1 VIRESGDPQPASGMD
16 RSAMPQGAM
25 NRAPSDSAPV
35 GARFIAP
42 AGGALSPST
51 QHRQV
56 KVRTGRDNR
65 RPMLSRQAT
74 ERIVTLLA
82 PFALLLLWE
91 GLVQARIL
99 DRRFFPAPSSIVGT
113 FMQLASTTLPSH
125 IMISLS
131 RAAIGFLIGAVPA
144 ILVGVLMG
152 LMPIV
157 RAALQP
163 IVGALFAIPKV
174 SILPLVMLIFGLGE
188 QSKWAIIAVAVFF
201 QVLISTAAGVA
212 NIDRIYLDVGRNF
225 GAGRLAT
232 LWTIALPGALPVIFA
247 GIRLGWGVSL
257 LLLVTAEMVAAK
269 AGLGFLIWQS
279 WQTFTI
285 EEMYVG
291 LVTIAVLGMIS
302 FWLLDL
308 LEGWL
313 IPWRRSQ

>member
-1 VIRESGDPQPASGMD
+1 VSTSYRETPSLAHGGRGDERPHSRHDGGWAAGDSRSLVRAQTSSGHA
-16 RSAMPQGAM
+16 
-25 NRAPSDSAPV
+25 
-35 GARFIAP
+35 
-42 AGGALSPST
+42 
-51 QHRQV
+51 
-56 KVRTGRDNR
+56 R
-65 RPMLSRQAT
+65 RPLLSRQAA

-82 PFALLLLWE
+82 PLFLLLLWE
-91 GLVQARIL
+91 ALVQARLL

-113 FMQLASTTLPSH
+113 FVSLAQTSLAGH
-125 IMISLS
+125 IGISLS

-144 ILVGVLMG
+144 ILLGVVMG
-152 LMPIV
+152 LVPLV

-174 SILPLVMLIFGLGE
+174 AILPLIMLIFGLGE
-188 QSKWAIIAVAVFF
+188 QSKWAIIAIAVFF

-232 LWTIALPGALPVIFA
+232 FWTIALPGALPLIFA

-269 AGLGFLIWQS
+269 SGLGYLIWQS

-291 LVTIAVLGMIS
+291 LVTIAVLGMLS

-308 LEGWL
+308 LEAWL
-313 IPWRRSQ
+313 IPWKRSQ

>member
-1 VIRESGDPQPASGMD
+1 VR
-16 RSAMPQGAM
+16 QGAGQD
-25 NRAPSDSAPV
+25 RRS
-35 GARFIAP
+35 F
-42 AGGALSPST
+42 LSSP
-51 QHRQV
+51 
-56 KVRTGRDNR
+56 
-65 RPMLSRQAT
+65 LA

-82 PFALLLLWE
+82 PLALLLLWE

-113 FMQLASTTLPSH
+113 FMSLAQTSLPGH
-125 IMISLS
+125 IGISLS
-131 RAAIGFLIGAVPA
+131 RAAVGFLIGAVPA
-144 ILVGVLMG
+144 ILLGVLMG
-152 LMPIV
+152 LVPLV

-163 IVGALFAIPKV
+163 IIGALFAVPKV
-174 SILPLVMLIFGLGE
+174 AILPLVMLMFGLGE
-188 QSKWAIIAVAVFF
+188 QSKWAIIAIAVFF
-201 QVLISTAAGVA
+201 QVLISTTAGVA

-257 LLLVTAEMVAAK
+257 LLLVTAEMMAAK
-269 AGLGFLIWQS
+269 SGLGYLIWQA

-291 LVTIAVLGMIS
+291 LVTIATLGMFS
-302 FWLLDL
+302 FWLLDV

-313 IPWRRSQ
+313 IPWRGRR

>member
-1 VIRESGDPQPASGMD
+1 VSESTLDLDRAPASQ
-16 RSAMPQGAM
+16 RVRVRQGAGHDHG
-25 NRAPSDSAPV
+25 S
-35 GARFIAP
+35 FL
-42 AGGALSPST
+42 AGPLA
-51 QHRQV
+51 
-56 KVRTGRDNR
+56 
-65 RPMLSRQAT
+65 

-82 PFALLLLWE
+82 PLALLLLWE

-113 FMQLASTTLPSH
+113 FMSLAQTSLPGH
-125 IMISLS
+125 IWISLS
-131 RAAIGFLIGAVPA
+131 RAAVGFLLGAVPA
-144 ILVGVLMG
+144 ILLGVLMG
-152 LMPIV
+152 LVPLV

-163 IVGALFAIPKV
+163 IVGALFAVPKV
-174 SILPLVMLIFGLGE
+174 AILPLVMLMFGLGE
-188 QSKWAIIAVAVFF
+188 QSKWAIIAIAVFF
-201 QVLISTAAGVA
+201 QVLISTTAGVA

-257 LLLVTAEMVAAK
+257 LLLVTAEMMAAK
-269 AGLGFLIWQS
+269 SGLGYLIWQS

-291 LVTIAVLGMIS
+291 LVTIATLGMLS
-302 FWLLDL
+302 FWLLDV

-313 IPWRRSQ
+313 IPWRRRR